1 MNLLTTIVAASI
13 ASGTCY
19 ADTSMESM
27 RIAETKEMIRE
38 VLAESAT
45 HTSLRHGVQRD
56 FTFTPTGFVQFRYLY
71 NDGNDLDVR
80 QGFDVRKAAFGFKG
94 RLQLGEGFANY
105 KVTAEVGAN
114 TDFRLRDAYI
124 SNDFGFATVKVGQ
137 FKTQF
142 MSEVNVSTPD
152 TLIGDY
158 SIVSYTFGQGRSQ
171 GVELSKELGDFN
183 LSGAYTDGFNSNN
196 TEVTT
201 QHDYG
206 FVGRLAYG
214 GLDWVD
220 LGAAIAYN
228 EAADEGVTSYTFDAT
243 FDLGDDLTSTVGYVA
258 RDGDFDGWG
267 VVGQVGYKVASDCQL
282 FGMYEYGKID
292 SEVLNIAT
300 VGVNY
305 DLCTNVRWTNS
316 VGYSFE
322 GVGSS
327 WDVNDTG
334 WSNNS
339 EDGQYLV
346 RSQITF
352 SF

>member
-1 MNLLTTIVAASI
+1 MNLFTTTVIAASI

-19 ADTSMESM
+19 ADDIDTM
-27 RIAETKEMIRE
+27 RTDDVKQMVRE

-45 HTSLRHGVQRD
+45 HKSLTGND
-56 FTFTPTGFVQFRYLY
+56 SPFTFTPTGFVQFRYLY
-71 NDGNDLDVR
+71 NDGTDLDVR
-80 QGFDVRKAAFGFKG
+80 QGFDVRKAV
-94 RLQLGEGFANY
+94 LGVEGEIYGANY
-105 KVTAEVGAN
+105 KVTAEVGSN

-137 FKTQF
+137 FKTAF
-142 MSEVNVSTPD
+142 MSEVLVSTPD

-171 GVELSKELGDFN
+171 GVELSKELGDFTVY
-183 LSGAYTDGFNSNN
+183 GAYSDGFNSAN
-196 TEVTT
+196 TEITT

-206 FVGRLAYG
+206 FVGRIGYG
-214 GLDWVD
+214 GFDWVD

-228 EAADEGVTSYTFDAT
+228 EVADEGVTSYTFDAG
-243 FDLGDDLTSTVGYVA
+243 FDFSDNITGSVGYVA
-258 RDGDFDGWG
+258 RNGDADGWG
-267 VVGQVGYKVASDCQL
+267 VVGQLGFQVASKCQL
-282 FGMYEYGKID
+282 FGMYEYGDID
-292 SEVLNIAT
+292 SSLLNTAT

-305 DLCTNVRWTNS
+305 DFCTNVRWTNS

-322 GVGSS
+322 GIGSS
-327 WDVNDTG
+327 WDVNNTG
-334 WSNNS
+334 WSNNT
-339 EDGQYLV
+339 EDGQVLV